1 MKIQAYKQRAQH
13 PRKRYDISRLEE
25 DKTTQEYFKLE
36 LTNRFQVL
44 TDMERAENE
53 TIVEK
58 WRKIQT
64 IFRETSEKV
73 LGFKKTNKKD

>member
-1 MKIQAYKQRAQH
+1 MAKLKLKIRAYKQRAQQ

-25 DKTTQEYFKLE
+25 DKKIQEYFKLQ

-53 TIVEK
+53 TIEEK
-58 WRKIQT
+58 WRKI
-64 IFRETSEKV
+64 
-73 LGFKKTNKKD
+73 